1 MTGKEAYKL
10 RTTRGENQTQ
20 FWRRVSVTQSGGCR
34 YEHGHNIP
42 EAVSRLLKLVY
53 LPESQATKY
62 LQQLRRK

>member
-1 MTGKEAYKL
+1 MTSNEAHKL

-20 FWRRVSVTQSGGCR
+20 FWQRVGVTQSSGCR
-34 YEHGHNIP
+34 YERGRNVP

-53 LPESQATKY
+53 LPEGQATKY